1 VNIGIRLAGAL
12 SLDFIR
18 DVASFLLHD
27 PFGSP
32 ALLGL
37 EYRMPE
43 GTAWT
48 FCSANE
54 SDFHKILAT
63 SGILHTVIPGG
74 RFGTPNLLCT
84 PLLRRGL
91 PRWFADVE
99 TILAATEEDVPFFFA
114 VRIALDRFETVCYDA
129 PHFHS
134 RWRELW
140 ERPRR

>member
-1 VNIGIRLAGAL
+1 MNIGIRLAGAG
-12 SLDFIR
+12 SLDFVR
-18 DVASFLLHD
+18 DTASFLLHD

-48 FCSANE
+48 FCAADE
-54 SDFHKILAT
+54 PDFHKILAT
-63 SGILHTVIPGG
+63 SGILHTVIPGC

-84 PLLRRGL
+84 PQLRRGL
-91 PRWFADVE
+91 PRWFSDVE
-99 TILAATEEDVPFFFA
+99 TILVMTEKDVPFFFA
-114 VRIALDRFETVCYDA
+114 VRIAPDRFETVSHDA
-129 PHFHS
+129 PHFQV

-140 ERPRR
+140 DNRPR

>member
-1 VNIGIRLAGAL
+1 MNIGIRLAGAV
-12 SLDFIR
+12 SLDFVR
-18 DVASFLLHD
+18 DTASFLLHD

-32 ALLGL
+32 ILFGL

-63 SGILHTVIPGG
+63 SGILHTVIPGC
-74 RFGTPNLLCT
+74 RFGMSNLLCT
-84 PLLRRGL
+84 PLLRRGW

-99 TILAATEEDVPFFFA
+99 TILAATEQEVPFFFA
-114 VRIALDRFETVCYDA
+114 VRVTPDRFETAYHNT
-129 PHFHS
+129 PHFHT